1 MIDFVGR
8 RNWFYLF
15 SFLVIMPGIISL
27 VSPNGLRGGIEF
39 SSGTTFSARFS
50 EEVST
55 GEMRSALADLGHP
68 DARVQ
73 RTTDGRILVRTD
85 LLEGASRQPAIGP
98 APPSERETIE
108 VALEERFGPLVDN
121 DGNEV
126 NRFLEFASVSPS
138 VSADIGRDAAIA
150 VAVASIAILAY
161 VTISFMSVPNPIRY
175 GAGAIVA
182 LGHDVLIV
190 LGATSIIGRFIDFE
204 VDTLFITAMLTIVGF
219 SVHDTIVVFDRI
231 RENVQRATA
240 ANVDATLA
248 DAVNASLN
256 QTLSRSLNTSI
267 TLLLVMVSLILLGG
281 DTIRDFL
288 IVMLIGL
295 ISGTYSSIFIA
306 SQLLVSWDE
315 GDIPLLEG
323 TFEEAEPA

>member
-1 MIDFVGR
+1 MIDFAGR

-15 SFLVIMPGIISL
+15 SFLVILPGVISL

-50 EEVST
+50 QEVST
-55 GEMRSALADLGHP
+55 SEVRAALADLGHP
-68 DARVQ
+68 DSRVQ
-73 RTTDGRILVRTD
+73 KTKDGRLLVRTG
-85 LLEGASRQPAIGP
+85 LLQGAAQQPAIGA
-98 APPSERETIE
+98 APPSEREVIE
-108 VALEERFGPLVDN
+108 SGLEERFGPLVDD
-121 DGNEV
+121 DGTEI
-126 NRFLEFASVSPS
+126 NRFLEFSSVSPS

-161 VTISFMSVPNPIRY
+161 VTISFMSMPSPIRY
-175 GAGAIVA
+175 GASAIVG
-182 LGHDVLIV
+182 LGHDVLV
-190 LGATSIIGRFIDFE
+190 VMGATSIIGRFVDFE

-231 RENVQRATA
+231 RENVQQA
-240 ANVDATLA
+240 ANAGVVTSLT

-295 ISGTYSSIFIA
+295 VSGTYSSIFIA
-306 SQLLVSWDE
+306 SQVLVSWDE
-315 GDIPLLEG
+315 GDISLLEG
-323 TFEEAEPA
+323 GSDQVEVA